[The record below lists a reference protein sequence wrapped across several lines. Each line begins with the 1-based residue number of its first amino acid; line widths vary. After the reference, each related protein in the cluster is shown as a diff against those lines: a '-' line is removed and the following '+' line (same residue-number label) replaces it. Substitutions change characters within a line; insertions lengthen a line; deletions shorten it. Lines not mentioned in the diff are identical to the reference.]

1 MSLPLVQQDAL
12 PPDAMLPQESVRQR
26 VSDIFIYQ
34 MPFNRELG
42 LELREFE
49 ADHAIL
55 VFDRQ
60 ERLVGNA
67 LQKILHGGVI
77 AAGLDVAAGLVCVG
91 SALLRHQTIS
101 AHEFHQRLARMGIDL
116 RVDYLRPGRGEHFTL
131 TSTLLRGGNKIAV
144 ARAELHNES
153 QVHIATATA
162 TYIVG

>member
-1 MSLPLVQQDAL
+1 MQQPLTPPEHAILQQD
-12 PPDAMLPQESVRQR
+12 EVRR
-26 VSDIFIYQ
+26 LVSDIFIYQ

-49 ADHAIL
+49 ADHAVL

-91 SALLRHQTIS
+91 SALLRHEGIS
-101 AHEFHQRLARMGIDL
+101 DQEFHRRLARMGTIDL
-116 RVDYLRPGRGEHFTL
+116 RVDYLRPGRGERFTI

-144 ARAELHNES
+144 ARAELHNEQ
-153 QVHIATATA
+153 QVHLASATA